1 MSGIYIGDDQAEL
14 YGTNTAS
21 VTWHHP
27 ASQNG
32 SREELKDGRM
42 EAWQDRSIRKKECPF
57 TDTAL

>member
-1 MSGIYIGDDQAEL
+1 MSGIYIGVDQAEL

-42 EAWQDRSIRKKECPF
+42 EALGRRNGHLLILLCRI
-57 TDTAL
+57 